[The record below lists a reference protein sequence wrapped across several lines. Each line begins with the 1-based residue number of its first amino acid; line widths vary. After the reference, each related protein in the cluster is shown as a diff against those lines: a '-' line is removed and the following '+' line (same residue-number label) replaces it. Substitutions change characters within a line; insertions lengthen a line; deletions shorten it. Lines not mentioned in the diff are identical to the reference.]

1 MPAKSILLFEDK
13 LGITSGYESIWQ
25 SILLKTG
32 LIGYEMNRRNSFR
45 SLASKVQLLTK
56 YKNRV
61 APSFNPDP
69 RAQQFIAEW
78 VKTQIAICKPAGI
91 ICMDPALTFLM
102 NPHQDQSTLDTL
114 RGGIYDVFKVTTVIS
129 LPISAWHNKKKE
141 KDIARMNEGFYDEE
155 EWEEG
160 TDSDNELNHIW
171 LEPIVVDYGR
181 FVLHSDLSKLARIL
195 ARNGEQE

>member
-1 MPAKSILLFEDK
+1 VAVKSILLFEDK
-13 LGITSGYESIWQ
+13 LGISSGYEPIWQ
-25 SILLKTG
+25 SLLLKTG

-45 SLASKVQLLTK
+45 SLATKVQLLTK
-56 YKNRV
+56 YKNRI

-69 RAQQFIAEW
+69 RGQQIITQW
-78 VKTQIAICKPAGI
+78 VKTQISLCKPAGI

-102 NPHQDQSTLDTL
+102 NPNQDQSTLDTL
-114 RGGIYDVFKVTTVIS
+114 RGGVYEIFKTPTVIS
-129 LPISAWHNKKKE
+129 LPISAWHTKKKE
-141 KDIARMNEGFYDEE
+141 KDIARMNEGFMDEE
-155 EWEEG
+155 EWEEA

-195 ARNGEQE
+195 ERTRNGE